1 VRQLIVILL
10 LVSCNPTKPYKRVA
24 ADPNVTPKKK
34 AIIAPFV
41 SAHFPIKERITTD
54 TIRVI
59 DTVYDENTVLVL
71 ANIIDSMIMVKKD
84 TVIVRD
90 ISTERRLSEQLR
102 LAKKNCGRIITVR
115 ETIKDTI
122 WQEDGATTL
131 LLRDQI
137 AKMDIRNNSLSY
149 DVDVANKKAASAS
162 NRANILLLLL
172 IISLLLLAFV
182 VWVFINSKR

>member
-1 VRQLIVILL
+1 MRYLIVILL

-59 DTVYDENTVLVL
+59 DTVYDENTVLIL

-102 LAKKNCGRIITVR
+102 LAKKNCGRVITVR

-131 LLRDQI
+131 LLRDQLT
-137 AKMDIRNNSLSY
+137 KMDARNNGLMY
-149 DVDVANKKAASAS
+149 DIEVANKRATSAV
-162 NRANILLLLL
+162 NRANIFLFMFVL
-172 IISLLLLAFV
+172 SLLLLAFV
-182 VWVFINSKR
+182 IWIFIKSKR